1 MIYSYGR
8 VSTDKQENS
17 LDLQRRVN
25 NEFCT
30 RLFGKVP
37 DIELYDNDSSGKL
50 PVLKRPEGSKLANF
64 KKGDIVICMKHDRM
78 FRNMANGVLTVEKW
92 FKEGIS
98 LHFINLGDQP
108 IDMNNP
114 EKKFQFYI
122 MLATAVLER
131 DNIAKRTKDGMR
143 QRKISGKT
151 YSRPMYGFENVYE
164 RNENGDR
171 VNGRLVRNEF
181 EQSVLAEIKL
191 LRNNGVSYQKIA
203 DHLNQKG
210 ILTKTGLPWKKKTV
224 IKVSGNDIHN
234 LKVA

>member
-17 LDLQRRVN
+17 LELQRRVN
-25 NEFCT
+25 NEFSQ
-30 RLFGKVP
+30 RLFGQVP
-37 DIELYDNDSSGKL
+37 DMELYDNDSSGKL
-50 PVLKRPEGSKLANF
+50 PVLKRPEGSKLSNL

-92 FKEGIS
+92 FKENVS

-151 YSRPMYGFENVYE
+151 YSRPIYGFDNVYD
-164 RNENGDR
+164 RNEKGDR
-171 VNGRLVRNEF
+171 INGRLVRNEY
-181 EQSVLAEIKL
+181 EQSIIAEIQQ
-191 LRNNGVSYQKIA
+191 LRAKKMSFQKIA
-203 DHLNQKG
+203 DALNESG
-210 ILTKTGLPWKKKTV
+210 IVTKNGRTWKKKTV
-224 IKVSGNDIHN
+224 IEVLKNDIHS